1 MDELALS
8 LPGIGSTTI
17 WNVGL
22 TVARPEHEFE
32 AFFIA
37 NYDGVVRTLTA
48 MTGDRDR
55 ATDAAQ
61 EAFIKAYAKWSKI
74 RSYDAP
80 DAWVR
85 RVAINAGRDRHRS
98 ERRRRRREQ
107 PHLSSDA
114 AFPADEVVGTENARQ
129 LLASLPRRQREVAT
143 LYYFDD
149 RSVAETSRL
158 LGLSEGTVKS
168 HLADART
175 RLRTLVESKEA
186 DL

>member
-1 MDELALS
+1 MALS
-8 LPGIGSTTI
+8 LRGVRSAPI
-17 WNVGL
+17 WDVDL
-22 TVARPEHEFE
+22 TVATHDHEFE

-37 NYDGVVRTLTA
+37 TYEGVVRTVTA

-55 ATDAAQ
+55 AIDATQ
-61 EAFIKAYAKWSKI
+61 EAFIKAYARWSKI

-98 ERRRRRREQ
+98 DRRRRRREQ
-107 PHLSSDA
+107 PHVSPDVP
-114 AFPADEVVGTENARQ
+114 FPADEVVGTDSARR
-129 LLASLPRRQREVAT
+129 LLASLPRRQKEVAT

-149 RSVAETSRL
+149 RSVAEISVL
-158 LGLSEGTVKS
+158 LGLTEGTVKS
-168 HLADART
+168 HLSDARI
-175 RLRTLVESKEA
+175 RLRTLMETKEG